1 MAPCPGATQKNPTIS
16 RSFNCLFLFPVEFFQ
31 FRFISVNVYVVCVY
45 VVYMYLCGVCVCLCL
60 RVDMFVGCVCE
71 KRAEVDIR
79 CLQSL
84 LLSMELTDW
93 TRLISQQALGILC
106 LSFGVLAFYAFP
118 RDLNSGSHACT
129 PSALPIS
136 PALLWSCY
144 QPNCVRKF
152 LSGSSQNHVLP
163 QPTLNCGVSL
173 PAQVIS
179 LPTG

>member
-1 MAPCPGATQKNPTIS
+1 MCT
-16 RSFNCLFLFPVEFFQ
+16 C
-31 FRFISVNVYVVCVY
+31 VCV
-45 VVYMYLCGVCVCLCL
+45 YLCGVCLCLCTH
-60 RVDMFVGCVCE
+60 VDMCVGCVCE

-84 LLSMELTDW
+84 LLSKELTDW
-93 TRLISQQALGILC
+93 ARPISQQALGILC
-106 LSFGVLAFYAFP
+106 LFFEVLALYAFP
-118 RDLNSGSHACT
+118 RDLNSGPHTST

-144 QPNCVRKF
+144 QPDCVRKF

-163 QPTLNCGVSL
+163 QPPLNCGVSL

-179 LPTG
+179 LPTGLWQGFMYCHRAWSMPPEEHASVRTCHLGE